1 MIPRRHRLRQAASRS
16 GFSLFE
22 LLMVL
27 AVIGMLSTA
36 AVPAFTDVNES
47 ARLRRSVAE
56 LESIWLSQ
64 RVYRLE
70 TGRFAE
76 TVKELQ
82 RAELIP
88 GNQPGMIDGYQFLI
102 RRDALGRP
110 RMVAR
115 REGSDQWSGE
125 LSMDSLGRMR
135 GELRKRD
142 GQTKQP

>member
-27 AVIGMLSTA
+27 AVIAMLSTA
-36 AVPAFTDVNES
+36 AVPSFTDAHES
-47 ARLRRSVAE
+47 VRLRRGAAE

-88 GNQPGMIDGYQFLI
+88 GNQPGVIDGYRFLI
-102 RRDALGRP
+102 QRDALGRP
-110 RMVAR
+110 RMIAR
-115 REGSDQWSGE
+115 RDGSAQWSGE
-125 LSMDSLGRMR
+125 LSMDSLGRLR
-135 GELRKRD
+135 GELRNRD
-142 GQTKQP
+142 GQTKKP